1 MVVRRDDQD
10 DRRYQYHT
18 SIPIDEEKRQRKKLE
33 RKLEHLPEQKLEHLP
48 ERKLE
53 QKRKKGKK
61 IVGRRDM

>member
-1 MVVRRDDQD
+1 MVVRQDDQD
-10 DRRYQYHT
+10 DRGYQYHT
-18 SIPIDEEKRQRKKLE
+18 SIPIDEEKRQRK
-33 RKLEHLPEQKLEHLP
+33 KLEHLP

>member
-1 MVVRRDDQD
+1 MIVGQDDQD
-10 DRRYQYHT
+10 DRGYQYHT

-33 RKLEHLPEQKLEHLP
+33 Q
-48 ERKLE
+48 KLE

>member
-1 MVVRRDDQD
+1 MIVRQDDQD
-10 DRRYQYHT
+10 DRGYQYHT

-33 RKLEHLPEQKLEHLP
+33 HLP
-48 ERKLE
+48 E

>member
-1 MVVRRDDQD
+1 MVVRQDDQG
-10 DRRYQYHT
+10 DRGYQYHT

-33 RKLEHLPEQKLEHLP
+33 RKLE
-48 ERKLE
+48 

>member
-1 MVVRRDDQD
+1 MVVRQDDQD
-10 DRRYQYHT
+10 DRGYQYHT

-33 RKLEHLPEQKLEHLP
+33 RKLEQKV
-48 ERKLE
+48 E

>member
-1 MVVRRDDQD
+1 MVVRQDDQD
-10 DRRYQYHT
+10 DRGYQYHT
-18 SIPIDEEKRQRKKLE
+18 SIPIDEEKRQRKKL
-33 RKLEHLPEQKLEHLP
+33 EQKLEHLP

>member
-1 MVVRRDDQD
+1 MVVRQDDQD
-10 DRRYQYHT
+10 DRGYQYHT

-33 RKLEHLPEQKLEHLP
+33 
-48 ERKLE
+48 